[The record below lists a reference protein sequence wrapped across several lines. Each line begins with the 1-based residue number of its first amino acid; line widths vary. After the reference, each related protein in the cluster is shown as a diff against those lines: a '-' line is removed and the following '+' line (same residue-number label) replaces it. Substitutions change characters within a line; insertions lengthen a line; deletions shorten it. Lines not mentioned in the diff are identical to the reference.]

1 MSWLRFNAWPIGF
14 HIVAWSLVPVV
25 ACFFVLAAGQV
36 AYDRV
41 QTTSALATD
50 SRVILR
56 AANELMLA
64 IVDRETGL
72 RGYVIAQDPVF
83 LEPYQDGQLHVAEQI
98 ALLRDLVKDR
108 PEQLARVNR
117 VAFLAEDWIQA
128 FAQPVIADVQAGR
141 DTRPIVQ
148 GSAGKRRIDAIRTEM
163 AAFEATET
171 AALAAREA
179 EDAAAWR
186 LVWLLDAWTV
196 LVLLIS
202 SAIALVVGRKIVRS
216 VGSFAQ
222 AAGEIAAGNL
232 TTRLDESGRNELA
245 ATGRAIN
252 RMAASLSEA
261 YEELLAQNDTLVDQV
276 RQAESARGELR
287 SIFDATSDAIVM
299 VAPDR
304 TFRGMNRQFS
314 ALFGVERE
322 AVVGRK
328 FEELADLFDQAF
340 SNADTLRARLT
351 GTSSDMSTEIS
362 ERIKQQWPACRDLA
376 LLSSPVRS
384 ENGEY
389 LGRLYVFRD
398 VTFEARLDEQRRQ
411 LEAER
416 ARAAEVQ
423 ADLLPRSAPELSG
436 MQLAGRCI
444 PALQVGGDFF
454 DWYAADGLLWL
465 TLGDVMGKGMAAA
478 LLMATVRSTL
488 RAGTHERSPSAA
500 LGIAQAV
507 LGADLGHRDSY
518 VTLLHAVYEP
528 STGRLAYVD
537 AGHGHALVRR
547 ADGTFERLT
556 SRSFPLGM
564 PFATSFEEGELMLA
578 PGDALILYSDG
589 LVDAAP
595 GVDIAAFASRADD
608 AETAT
613 ETVDRLIQLG
623 IGSGVSTPARL
634 VDDLTVV
641 VLRAEEISAAVV
653 EPVDERDRRDLVH
666 DLVGPGVGTRRMW

>member
-14 HIVAWSLVPVV
+14 HIVVWSLVPVI
-25 ACFFVLAAGQV
+25 ACFFVLVAGRA

-41 QTTSALATD
+41 QATSALETQ
-50 SRVILR
+50 SRVTLS
-56 AANELMLA
+56 AADELLLA

-72 RGYVIAQDPVF
+72 RGYVIAQDPAF
-83 LEPYQDGQLHVAEQI
+83 LEPYQNGQIHVAEQI
-98 ALLRDLVKDR
+98 AHLRELAKDR
-108 PEQLARVNR
+108 PEQLDRVNR
-117 VAFLAEDWIQA
+117 VAFLAEEWVQA
-128 FAQPVIADVQAGR
+128 FAQPVLDEVQSGR
-141 DTRPIVQ
+141 DPRPILQ
-148 GSAGKRRIDAIRTEM
+148 RGEGKRRTDAIRMEM
-163 AAFEATET
+163 AAFDATET
-171 AALAAREA
+171 AALASREA
-179 EDAAAWR
+179 EDDAAWH
-186 LVWLLDAWTV
+186 LVWLLSGWTV
-196 LVLLIS
+196 LILLFS
-202 SAIALVVGRKIVRS
+202 SAIALMVGRKIVQA

-222 AAGEIAAGNL
+222 AAGEIAGGNL
-232 TTRLDESGRNELA
+232 ATRLDESGRSELA

-252 RMAASLSEA
+252 RMAESLSEA
-261 YEELLAQNDTLVDQV
+261 YEELLAQNDTLLEQV
-276 RQAESARGELR
+276 REAERARGELR

-314 ALFGVERE
+314 ALFGVEHE

-328 FEELADLFDQAF
+328 FDELADLFDQVF
-340 SNADTLRARLT
+340 LNGERLRARLT
-351 GTSSDMSTEIS
+351 GTSADMSTEIA

-436 MQLAGRCI
+436 LQLAGRCI

-478 LLMATVRSTL
+478 LLMATVRATL

-500 LGIAQAV
+500 LGMAQAV
-507 LGADLGHRDSY
+507 LGEDLGHRDSY

-537 AGHGHALVRR
+537 AGHGHALIRR
-547 ADGTFERLT
+547 ADGTVERLT

-578 PGDALILYSDG
+578 PGDALILFSDG
-589 LVDAAP
+589 LVDAVP
-595 GVDIAAFASRADD
+595 GVDIAAYASQTEGT
-608 AETAT
+608 ETAA

-623 IGSGVSTPARL
+623 IGSGSTTSATL
-634 VDDLTVV
+634 VDDLTVL
-641 VLRAEEISAAVV
+641 VLRAEGSPAAAV
-653 EPVDERDRRDLVH
+653 EPVRERDSRE
-666 DLVGPGVGTRRMW
+666 LVGPGVGARRTW